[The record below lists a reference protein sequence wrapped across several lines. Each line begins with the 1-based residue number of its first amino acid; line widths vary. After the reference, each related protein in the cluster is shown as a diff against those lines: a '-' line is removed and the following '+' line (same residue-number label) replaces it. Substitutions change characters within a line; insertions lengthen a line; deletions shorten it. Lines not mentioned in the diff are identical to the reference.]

1 MKKLYVIPILL
12 ALILVVSCSSFTG
25 FFGKTSNSV
34 AKQEIKITQ
43 LNDSISALQV
53 TKLNQVSQLSFGVD
67 KALDKITN
75 APIEVT
81 VAKELN
87 ARVESISG
95 LPTLEQ
101 QKEMVKLV
109 SDLIATNA
117 VGIRE
122 LAKKDSEL
130 EAIQAEEKLLLAQK
144 NTEISNALVLSKT
157 IALQADTTKNK
168 LDKYTGWF
176 GINAI
181 ILGGKQLVSTSIWVI
196 LGGGLLFLI
205 LRILASANPIAGA
218 IFSVVD
224 ILFSWIV
231 NCIKV
236 IAPKALSVAGTV
248 ATEVY
253 DGTKNTL
260 HVLVDSVETV
270 KLTSAASGK
279 PATIEDLLN
288 VAEQSMTPEDKAL
301 IEKIKLEMKWTTTT
315 IVPTTTSLIPTSSMS
330 ISQSIVTPL

>member
-1 MKKLYVIPILL
+1 
-12 ALILVVSCSSFTG
+12 
-25 FFGKTSNSV
+25 
-34 AKQEIKITQ
+34 
-43 LNDSISALQV
+43 
-53 TKLNQVSQLSFGVD
+53 
-67 KALDKITN
+67 
-75 APIEVT
+75 
-81 VAKELN
+81 
-87 ARVESISG
+87 
-95 LPTLEQ
+95 
-101 QKEMVKLV
+101 MVKLV